1 MVLRATRQSHDY
13 IEVTGIRS
21 LQEAA
26 EFAVIAPQT
35 SEICI
40 DFDVYGI
47 RKFPVS
53 ITCPFI
59 FPLLIFIF
67 THQEHDLVFALYAL
81 FPALEVVNVQTLMGI
96 PIVSDEPNTRDLWTT
111 MNNQVQ
117 ALVRACP
124 SLRVIRTRFR
134 WKLVIIRDE
143 ESTKLGG
150 VKWVMR
156 HWKANEKPVVRS
168 FEEVKGP

>member
-1 MVLRATRQSHDY
+1 
-13 IEVTGIRS
+13 
-21 LQEAA
+21 
-26 EFAVIAPQT
+26 
-35 SEICI
+35 
-40 DFDVYGI
+40 
-47 RKFPVS
+47 
-53 ITCPFI
+53 
-59 FPLLIFIF
+59 
-67 THQEHDLVFALYAL
+67 
-81 FPALEVVNVQTLMGI
+81 
-96 PIVSDEPNTRDLWTT
+96 

-124 SLRVIRTRFR
+124 GLRVIRTRFR

-168 FEEVKGP
+168 FEAVKGP